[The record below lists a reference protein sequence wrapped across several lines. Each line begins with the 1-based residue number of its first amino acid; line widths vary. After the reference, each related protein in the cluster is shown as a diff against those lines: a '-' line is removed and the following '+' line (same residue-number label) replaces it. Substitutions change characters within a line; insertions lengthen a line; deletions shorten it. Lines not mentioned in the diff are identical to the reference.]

1 MSTFNITDI
10 TVAGA
15 FWNAMD
21 AVGESDRRTARY
33 HPPASVKSAKAAR
46 TDPTPL
52 TAIRAVIGEA
62 LRSVGRTDRTETA

>member
-21 AVGESDRRTARY
+21 AVGERDRRTARY
-33 HPPASVKSAKAAR
+33 HPSASVKSAKAAR
-46 TDPTPL
+46 TAPTLL
-52 TAIRAVIGEA
+52 TAIQAAIGET
-62 LRSVGRTDRTETA
+62 LRNFGRVDRTETA

>member
-15 FWNAMD
+15 FWNAMG

-33 HPPASVKSAKAAR
+33 HPSASVKSAKAAR
-46 TDPTPL
+46 TAPSLL
-52 TAIRAVIGEA
+52 TAIRTAIGEA
-62 LRSVGRTDRTETA
+62 LRNFGWADRTETA